1 MHEVAGPPQ
10 RLVEAVAQVPVWW
23 HSIDL
28 GDGVV
33 TPGHKSPTML
43 DDEWQ
48 SLNLPDLCGKS
59 VLDIGAWDG
68 FFSFAAERAGAARV
82 VALDHYAW
90 SLDLGAIHAR
100 LQGVD
105 LPTFE
110 LTPDVWLPDV
120 LPGKQGFDLAHRAL
134 RSR

>member
-1 MHEVAGPPQ
+1 QP
-10 RLVEAVAQVPVWW
+10 L
-23 HSIDL
+23 L
-28 GDGVV
+28 
-33 TPGHKSPTML
+33 T
-43 DDEWQ
+43 
-48 SLNLPDLCGKS
+48 SLLPDAATAEISTLSLHDALPICLSLPDLQGKS

-134 RSR
+134 RSRVEV